1 MRKGVSSGPSSENP
15 ASCRRAQNTSTAASP
30 ALRGSITACT
40 TTGGLSSGMREKRL
54 SQRLTI
60 AAATVATMTGA
71 ISYAPDLTRALHAI
85 EEVAKPRSA
94 VVTSGVPRSRRV
106 LQVVRTPRGHLLFFV
121 RGARAEL
128 LGLQVARSRAGGYID
143 ALALGLGE
151 GLAYL
156 RYEIVSRAPHQ
167 H

>member
-1 MRKGVSSGPSSENP
+1 MNRHWLEV
-15 ASCRRAQNTSTAASP
+15 RALQRHAREAPLAAVDD
-30 ALRGSITACT
+30 RGSYC
-40 TTGGLSSGMREKRL
+40 GDDDRSHL
-54 SQRLTI
+54 
-60 AAATVATMTGA
+60 
-71 ISYAPDLTRALHAI
+71 YAPDLTRALHAI

-94 VVTSGVPRSRRV
+94 VVTSGVPRSGRF
-106 LQVVRTPRGHLLFFV
+106 LQVVWTPRGHLLFFV

>member
-1 MRKGVSSGPSSENP
+1 MSSGPSSEP
-15 ASCRRAQNTSTAASP
+15 RLLQEGPERLDRCVSGAAGQYHGLHHDRRALQRHAREAPLAAVDD
-30 ALRGSITACT
+30 RGRYCRDDDRSH
-40 TTGGLSSGMREKRL
+40 LY
-54 SQRLTI
+54 
-60 AAATVATMTGA
+60 AA
-71 ISYAPDLTRALHAI
+71 DLTRALHAI

-94 VVTSGVPRSRRV
+94 VVAAGVPRSRRG

-143 ALALGLGE
+143 APALGLGE

-156 RYEIVSRAPHQ
+156 RYEIVSRTPHQ